1 VRGIFRRCPR
11 LRLVR
16 GLGIALAMPALFVV
30 ASRAQ
35 SVNTT
40 TALTEQT
47 TQTSGSAP
55 CSLTS
60 VMVAVTA
67 NTGVPADSVSIQDEV
82 GSTSVQLA
90 SALLDSAGQASFVLA
105 LANGPHSLSA
115 VYAGDATFNGSSST
129 PASVTISSQCD
140 SQFVVTAS
148 NLTPSSS
155 AANTLALTPGQTGTA
170 TITVVPLQ
178 PYVPS
183 LTGPPTFITISC
195 SACRSG
201 KLQLHPGERRNSARP
216 GCGSDEHDG
225 NPDLRRQHH
234 LALAA
239 IPAGQRLQSDRL
251 GVSATRRSRPG
262 RFRLG
267 SAPQL
272 WLKRIS
278 LVALLGLITLLG
290 TTACN
295 PRYGYENHGPL
306 PNPPTPAGS
315 YTVKIAA
322 QSSNGVTAVTNSASF
337 TLTVK

>member
-1 VRGIFRRCPR
+1 
-11 LRLVR
+11 LVR

-195 SACRSG
+195 SG
-201 KLQLHPGERRNSARP
+201 L
-216 GCGSDEHDG
+216 
-225 NPDLRRQHH
+225 PDLANCNFTPENVEIAPGQAAGVTSTMVIQTYAANTTSLSPPSLPGKGSSPIAWAFLLPGALGLGGFAWGARR
-234 LALAA
+234 
-239 IPAGQRLQSDRL
+239 R
-251 GVSATRRSRPG
+251 
-262 RFRLG
+262 
-267 SAPQL
+267 L